1 MYQPSRERIERMTA
15 IFRERHL
22 LEREQQENW
31 LIDIQPRR
39 VIKFLDR
46 GLCDRQRLKV
56 AEMLM
61 DPSNQ

>member
-1 MYQPSRERIERMTA
+1 MYQPSRERIERLTA

-22 LEREQQENW
+22 QEREQQEKW
-31 LIDIQPRR
+31 TVGIQPRR